1 MGWMGLVEL
10 HFGLKDKY
18 GVVPIY
24 VPIYQDA
31 VLSST
36 YVKTLK
42 AQFIQLR
49 RWAYG
54 ASDVPYVATRI
65 FSRNRQVPF
74 GPGLARL
81 VRLTDSH
88 ITLASVAILIAIG
101 GWIPLFV
108 NPEAAH
114 SIAAHQL
121 PEVVSRIQQFA
132 LIGLFITIFFSF
144 KILPPRPERYKR
156 HRNIFMVLQWFL
168 MPITAVVY
176 SSLSSF
182 TSQTALFLGKYFDK
196 FDVTDKAT
204 INDKKP
210 TKK

>member
-1 MGWMGLVEL
+1 M
-10 HFGLKDKY
+10 
-18 GVVPIY
+18 
-24 VPIYQDA
+24 
-31 VLSST
+31 
-36 YVKTLK
+36 
-42 AQFIQLR
+42 
-49 RWAYG
+49 
-54 ASDVPYVATRI
+54 
-65 FSRNRQVPF
+65 
-74 GPGLARL
+74 
-81 VRLTDSH
+81 
-88 ITLASVAILIAIG
+88 
-101 GWIPLFV
+101 

-121 PEVVSRIQQFA
+121 PEVVSRMQRFA

-156 HRNIFMVLQWFL
+156 HRNIFMVLRWLL

-204 INDKKP
+204 INDKNLPKIG
-210 TKK
+210 